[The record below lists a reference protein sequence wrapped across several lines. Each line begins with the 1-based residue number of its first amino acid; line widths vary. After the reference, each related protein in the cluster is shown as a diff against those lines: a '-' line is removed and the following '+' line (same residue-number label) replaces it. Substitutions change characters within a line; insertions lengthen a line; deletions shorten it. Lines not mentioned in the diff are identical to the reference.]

1 MTAVVLTGVTAAAA
15 AAAAASAVVIRT
27 VMYMD
32 TGLLQE
38 SRGVPWGTKAGS
50 VRKGTYS
57 RSILT

>member
-1 MTAVVLTGVTAAAA
+1 MTAVVLTGVT
-15 AAAAASAVVIRT
+15 AAASAVVIRT

-38 SRGVPWGTKAGS
+38 SRGVPWGTRAGS